1 MYKSSLLLVA
11 IISVVLLFS
20 VGAEA
25 QTSQITSKYTIP
37 STLSAG
43 TPFIWVVETQ
53 ALQSGNR
60 LSWQKYK
67 IPAAAGSFNMLSPS
81 KWACF
86 FADDSTATC
95 GPSPLIQQT
104 GQKIGTFEGN
114 IQLAGPGF
122 NQSSDFILNVTN
134 LQIAA
139 FKSVNGPTIDAWVTV
154 AGHTGSS
161 NVTYNLYTA
170 DNLSILKLGQTT
182 FRAPSG
188 DYYINITLNSGKYFM
203 SFDVETAT
211 GLKGGSA
218 FYFEIGGGSSAP
230 IQTGLDVAV
239 SSIDTTTVAG
249 DTVDRQ
255 FTIKNPTTTSY
266 SNLSISM
273 SDSLKQYV
281 TVELVSKS
289 LQAGNSTEYVIKVR
303 ADKSLVIK
311 DSFDIVETAN
321 GIPTVL
327 KTVPLD
333 VKISVTGGTGPATA
347 VDKSVLDVDPPVIPS
362 IKILTGNESVNR
374 LIIRNIGAG
383 NLTLQQPEV
392 EGFSGDIITVT
403 QPNPVIT
410 SSAPG
415 EVIIT
420 IKPTNTGDYTGKVK
434 IKSDGGVKIVYL
446 SFSAFDDVTN
456 DIDKLRSEIGS
467 FKGNLTK
474 QGVTSSEADKFFA
487 PILSDLDNSKTKQQ
501 AGDYQT
507 ATNLFQQ
514 AGSKFSLAKSILS
527 SGPPKQTQQGE
538 FPLLLVVIVIIVI
551 VLAFII
557 VKKKILKKK
566 PTAEDEEQY
575 QEEGYGEEEDENR

>member
-1 MYKSSLLLVA
+1 MYKSLLLVA
-11 IISVVLLFS
+11 IISVVLLLS
-20 VGAEA
+20 VNA
-25 QTSQITSKYTIP
+25 QASQITSKYTIP

-60 LSWQKYK
+60 LSWQKYLS
-67 IPAAAGSFNMLSPS
+67 PTAAGSFNMLSPS

-95 GPSPLIQQT
+95 GPNPLIQPT
-104 GQKIGTFEGN
+104 GQKTGTFQGN

-122 NQSSDFILNVTN
+122 NQSSDFILNVSD
-134 LQIAA
+134 LQVVQAVKNI
-139 FKSVNGPTIDAWVTV
+139 NGPLIEGSVYVRNV
-154 AGHTGSS
+154 AA
-161 NVTYNLYTA
+161 NVTYTLYTA
-170 DNLSILKLGQTT
+170 NNLTQLKSGQAEYRTG
-182 FRAPSG
+182 PG
-188 DYYINITLNSGKYFM
+188 DYYINITLTSGKYFIAFEAQTT
-203 SFDVETAT
+203 SAPI
-211 GLKGGSA
+211 KNGGYVM
-218 FYFEIGGGSSAP
+218 YFEIGGGSGAP
-230 IQTGLDVAV
+230 IQTGLDIAV

-281 TVELVSKS
+281 TVDLVSKS
-289 LQAGNSTEYVIKVR
+289 LQAGNSSEYVIKVR
-303 ADKSLVIK
+303 ADKSLIIK

-321 GIPTVL
+321 GVPAIIL

-333 VKISVTGGTGPATA
+333 IKISVTGGVAGPTTL
-347 VDKSVLDVDPPVIPS
+347 DKPVLDVDPPVIPY

-374 LIIRNIGAG
+374 LIVRNLGAG
-383 NLTLQQPEV
+383 NLTLQQPEI
-392 EGFSGDIITVT
+392 EGFTGDIITVT

-410 SSAPG
+410 STAPG
-415 EVIIT
+415 EVTIT
-420 IKPTNTGDYTGKVK
+420 IKPTNPGDYTGKVK

-446 SFSAFDDVTN
+446 SFSAFDDVTS
-456 DIDKLRSEIGS
+456 DIDKLRSEVGS

-487 PILSDLDNSKTKQQ
+487 PILLDLDNSKTKQQ

-507 ATNLFQQ
+507 ATILLQQ
-514 AGSKFSLAKSILS
+514 AESKFSLAKSILS
-527 SGPPKQTQQGE
+527 SGAPKTATTQGE
-538 FPLLLVVIVIIVI
+538 FPILLVVIVIII
-551 VLAFII
+551 AVLAFII

-566 PTAEDEEQY
+566 PSAEDEEQY
-575 QEEGYGEEEDENR
+575 EEEGYGEEEEYDK